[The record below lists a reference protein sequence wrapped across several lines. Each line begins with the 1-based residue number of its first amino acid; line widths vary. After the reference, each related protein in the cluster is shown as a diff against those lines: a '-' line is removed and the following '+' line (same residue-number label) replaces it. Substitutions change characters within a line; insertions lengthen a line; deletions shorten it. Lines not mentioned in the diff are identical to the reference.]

1 MSITTVRSTISALRK
16 KGIVHKDYRIVRRKP
31 TVIAGENNPKPIKL
45 TSEQSNA
52 ITVITKNYF
61 NKKATTLVYG
71 VTGSGKTEV
80 YIRVIEKVIKD
91 GKKALLLVPEI
102 SLTPQMISVFHERFP
117 GKIAVIHS
125 RLSFGERFDE
135 WHRIYNGDASVVIG
149 ARSAIFAPIK
159 DLGVI
164 IIDEEHETSYKNG
177 EHPYYDARTVAK
189 FRAVQ
194 QNAMLVLGSATP
206 SVESF
211 YRVTQGEYSLV
222 KLTKRVSERPLPRL
236 EIVDMKEELK
246 SGNRSIFSRKLVASM
261 YDVMSKGKQVILFL
275 NRRGHST
282 FVLCRDCGFVLM

>member
-1 MSITTVRSTISALRK
+1 M
-16 KGIVHKDYRIVRRKP
+16 
-31 TVIAGENNPKPIKL
+31 
-45 TSEQSNA
+45 
-52 ITVITKNYF
+52 
-61 NKKATTLVYG
+61 
-71 VTGSGKTEV
+71 
-80 YIRVIEKVIKD
+80 
-91 GKKALLLVPEI
+91 
-102 SLTPQMISVFHERFP
+102 
-117 GKIAVIHS
+117 
-125 RLSFGERFDE
+125 
-135 WHRIYNGDASVVIG
+135 
-149 ARSAIFAPIK
+149 
-159 DLGVI
+159 GVI

-282 FVLCRDCGFVLM
+282 FVLCRDCGFVLKCKYCDISLTYHFEDKSGKCHYCGFSVKAPDICPVCKSRNIRYFGAGTEKVEQEVKRFFPKVRTLRIDSDSTSRKGSMEKMLFSFKKELPKF